1 MSALINNNPRKK
13 EYGMKFDEFARN
25 ARNYD
30 ENDEN
35 GKSFEYFEDA
45 HRRPTPQQT
54 GQFSGAQYQPH
65 QYAAGAP
72 QAGEGVYGANDYMGI
87 LNKYEPRS
95 PEDVQV
101 LINYIKQCR
110 YAIVK
115 LDAVPPDD
123 AQRILDFVSG
133 AAYALNGSVS
143 RIEGNIFLVSP
154 QGAEITEANG
164 KKK

>member
-1 MSALINNNPRKK
+1 
-13 EYGMKFDEFARN
+13 MKFDEFARN
-25 ARNYD
+25 ARNFD
-30 ENDEN
+30 ENDES
-35 GKSFEYFEDA
+35 GKNFEYFEDA
-45 HRRPTPQQT
+45 HRRPSPQQT
-54 GQFSGAQYQPH
+54 GQFSSAQYQP
-65 QYAAGAP
+65 P
-72 QAGEGVYGANDYMGI
+72 QFSQPVQPGMGVSGPNDYMGI
-87 LNKYEPRS
+87 IKYEPRS

-101 LINYIKQCR
+101 LIDYIKQCK

-115 LDAVPPDD
+115 LDTVPPDD